1 LGVVWGKVRGRE
13 NHTLLPQFR
22 TVCET
27 VWGLGLNPCG
37 ESLGPCGED
46 DGSKGESGRG
56 IPSTSLDPPAIA
68 LLRSAYAI
76 RRRIWGWVE
85 GVRGKRRTRQTHLS
99 YLGPR
104 NGQDFRGGAECG
116 GRRPRGAAKKE
127 EEEGVEG
134 GGRRDHRKPFPPH
147 GLEGLAMVGTR
158 EKRAEGSSP
167 RGNRRGENLREDIS
181 TESSRTSPHVRQR

>member
-1 LGVVWGKVRGRE
+1 MVQKASRAEGYPRPL
-13 NHTLLPQFR
+13 
-22 TVCET
+22 
-27 VWGLGLNPCG
+27 
-37 ESLGPCGED
+37 
-46 DGSKGESGRG
+46 
-56 IPSTSLDPPAIA
+56 STPPAIA

-147 GLEGLAMVGTR
+147 GLEGACDGWDEGEESRGLFSPWEPAWGESTR
-158 EKRAEGSSP
+158 GHLNGVLSYLSPRTTKVRAEV
-167 RGNRRGENLREDIS
+167 GEDGAS
-181 TESSRTSPHVRQR
+181 VCGDWVVA

>member
-1 LGVVWGKVRGRE
+1 MGPGAQPLRGVTRPLRRGRW
-13 NHTLLPQFR
+13 F
-22 TVCET
+22 
-27 VWGLGLNPCG
+27 
-37 ESLGPCGED
+37 
-46 DGSKGESGRG
+46 KGRV
-56 IPSTSLDPPAIA
+56 STPPAIA

-127 EEEGVEG
+127 EEEGGEG